1 MKLITVLT
9 TRKATAL
16 IAFIMLTLAVHAGVA
31 HTSGIRRVFWNKFE
45 VVATEK
51 NAVILTWNVTEYNNK
66 SFRVQHSTDGLKW
79 EDIAL
84 VQTKNSGTG
93 ESMADYTYTHLNGK
107 KGKHFYRLE
116 DVDVDAT
123 SIGMSPV
130 KTLVLYDE
138 KPLAAVWP
146 NPANSEISVARYTDN
161 SSNSKA
167 QIFDLSGRM
176 LVEKQ
181 FGGEHSTTININ
193 DLQPG
198 TYVMRV
204 QGENGK
210 IHTEKF
216 VKQ

>member
-9 TRKATAL
+9 TKKAKAL
-16 IAFIMLTLAVHAGVA
+16 TAFIMLVLAVHAGVS
-31 HTSGIRRVFWNKFE
+31 HTSASRRVFWNKFD
-45 VVATEK
+45 VVATER
-51 NAVILTWNVTEYNNK
+51 NGVLLTWNVTEYNNK

-79 EDIAL
+79 ETIAL
-84 VQTKNSGTG
+84 VQTKNTGTG
-93 ESMADYTYTHLNGK
+93 ESMADYTYTHANGK

-130 KTLVLYDE
+130 KTLVLYDDQ
-138 KPLAAVWP
+138 PLAAIWP
-146 NPANSEISVARYTDN
+146 NPATSEISISRYTDN

-176 LVEKQ
+176 LIEKQ
-181 FGGEHSTTININ
+181 FGDHSTTININ